1 MSLSLNSR
9 NCRMLLLLLTV
20 GMAAGQ
26 LQTQPSPPGAPAH
39 VFFRVQAPPSD
50 APVSGRLLI
59 FLKAGSGDTE
69 VSTSEVNLTDTWVCA
84 REVRNLEPGS
94 SVEVDA
100 VENAFPRPFS
110 VLEPGIYEAQA
121 VLDGNHVFN

>member
-1 MSLSLNSR
+1 MRIPHRLELHQVLCMALAIFTAVR
-9 NCRMLLLLLTV
+9 LT
-20 GMAAGQ
+20 G
-26 LQTQPSPPGAPAH
+26 QPSSGAPNVH

-69 VSTSEVNLTDTWVCA
+69 VSTSEMHPNGAWICA
-84 REVRNLEPGS
+84 REVRDMPPGS

-100 VENAFPRPFS
+100 DEIAFPRPFS
-110 VLEPGIYEAQA
+110 SLPTGIYE
-121 VLDGNHVFN
+121 